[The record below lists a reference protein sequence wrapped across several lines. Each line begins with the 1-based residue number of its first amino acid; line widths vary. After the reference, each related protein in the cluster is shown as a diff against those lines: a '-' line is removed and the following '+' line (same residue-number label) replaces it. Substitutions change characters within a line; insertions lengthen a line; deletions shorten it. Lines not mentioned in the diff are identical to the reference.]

1 MSKSIFLFS
10 NQLERATVQADSSV
24 LPSAN
29 LVNSQRTKVW
39 RSSSNTAWVSVELDQ
54 ADGADYLA
62 LVDLNMTTAG
72 MIRVRAWTDAIEGT
86 NLEFDQFY
94 DPVVFTANTDVD
106 VDYGMGD
113 YGLGAYGTNT
123 PLTSSSRKN
132 VQLLPFGQTLLSPFY
147 KIDFM
152 DDNLTYIQLGVMFLA
167 KSRSFDIN
175 LAYDWSIRQID
186 RSVSKESIAGQRYIQ
201 PRDTKLQIQGRFPAL
216 NEAERTDMIVALT
229 EVGNTKSFIY
239 SVFPENN
246 NVGLTT
252 SLYGSFSDSNIVN
265 KFQNRND
272 FNFTVTEEL

>member
-10 NQLERATVQADSSV
+10 NQLEKGTVQADSSV
-24 LPSAN
+24 LPSSN
-29 LVNSQRTKVW
+29 LVNRQRTKVW
-39 RSSSNTAWVSVELDQ
+39 RSATNNAWVTVSLNE
-54 ADGADYLA
+54 ANGADYLA

-72 MIRVRAWTDAIEGT
+72 MIRVRAWTDAVNGT
-86 NLEFDQFY
+86 QLEFDQYY
-94 DPVVFTANTDVD
+94 DPVVFSANTSVD
-106 VDYGMGD
+106 VDYGLGD

-147 KIDFM
+147 RIDFM
-152 DDNLTYIQLGVMFLA
+152 DDNLQYIQLGVMFLSQ
-167 KSRSFDIN
+167 SRSFDVN
-175 LAYDWSIRQID
+175 LAYDWNIRQID

-201 PRDTKLQIQGRFPAL
+201 PRDTRLEIQGRFPAL
-216 NEAERTDMIVALT
+216 NESERTDMIVAIT
-229 EVGNTKSFIY
+229 EVGNTKPFIY

-252 SLYGSFSDSNIVN
+252 SLYGAFSDSNIVN
-265 KFQNRND
+265 KFENRND